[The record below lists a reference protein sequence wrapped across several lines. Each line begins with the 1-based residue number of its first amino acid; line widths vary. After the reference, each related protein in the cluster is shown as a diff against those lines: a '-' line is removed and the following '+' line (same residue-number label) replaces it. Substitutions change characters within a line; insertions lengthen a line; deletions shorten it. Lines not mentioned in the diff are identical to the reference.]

1 MWMTANADKKEDQ
14 VEMFGGRNKVGRRE
28 AGVGARF
35 LSIQSAAAGGP
46 SFFVPYDGEG
56 IL

>member
-1 MWMTANADKKEDQ
+1 MTANADKKEDQ